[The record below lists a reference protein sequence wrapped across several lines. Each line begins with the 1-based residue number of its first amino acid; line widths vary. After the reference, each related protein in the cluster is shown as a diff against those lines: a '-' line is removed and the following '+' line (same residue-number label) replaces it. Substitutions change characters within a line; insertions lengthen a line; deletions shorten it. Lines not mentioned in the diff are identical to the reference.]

1 MWKGDK
7 SIIAII
13 NNNFSHLPEGSLLMK
28 LSQLQVGQQATI
40 SNLSELSTDVRKKL
54 MVMGLL
60 PKTEVKLIRKAP
72 LGDPL
77 QIEVRGVSMAVR
89 TKIADS
95 VTVEVK

>member
-1 MWKGDK
+1 
-7 SIIAII
+7 
-13 NNNFSHLPEGSLLMK
+13 MK